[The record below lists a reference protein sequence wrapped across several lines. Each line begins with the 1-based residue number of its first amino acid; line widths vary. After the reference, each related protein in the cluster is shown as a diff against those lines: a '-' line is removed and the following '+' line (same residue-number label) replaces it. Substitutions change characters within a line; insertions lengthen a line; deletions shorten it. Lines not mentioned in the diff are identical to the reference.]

1 MSPAQTI
8 ISRYNHMNGNAV
20 SGATLREFHDSIQ
33 KYLDR
38 SGTGPYTHA
47 INGIRKRLAAVLNSV
62 KTNDVVEV
70 RVKLIDT
77 DEQIAGYQVPVKAKK
92 KKEVSIP
99 KQHRKKIEA
108 QNKRMPKPIRDVMN
122 GNDEDLL
129 HGLELNPVEAHESGL
144 GFTQTGQQKIYDMVT
159 EMILE
164 TMKQGGLFWRE
175 PWTSGGKEA
184 KKVKLNVMGPQPVNF
199 VSKAPYSG
207 VNYWLL
213 KYVAP
218 HRKNYTVL
226 NYLTLPQIN
235 QLGGKVKKG
244 AKAWPVIYYSLMYKY
259 NGKNITEDEYEM
271 LSEDEQKKAQKIPFI
286 QYYHVF
292 NAHDVEGVPGIM
304 EQVQAVKTVLQYD
317 VEPIKAAELIVNG
330 MPKRPYIQQSK
341 QRRAYYS
348 PGGDFV
354 HMPYIGVFDKEQEYY
369 STFFHE
375 LVHSTGHESRLDR
388 ELSMDKKKYA
398 FEELIAELGASYLCA
413 ESGILYFTLNN
424 SAAYLKGWSKRLRE
438 EMEADNK
445 FFLKAAAK
453 AQQASN
459 FILDIDKKTKKKK
472 KSKESFKPKSRGKA
486 VYKQVAGLKKVK
498 KKEPRFKLPKPVYE
512 HFDKDKGGTTEESP
526 LSKIKNK
533 SIHGVVD
540 ASTLAGIAYSTFD
553 IAPEWKKEFHK
564 INSDSVLMIWG
575 KPGSGKTV
583 KLLKLAQHL
592 SMDLK
597 KKVLYVAEE
606 EYGRSTLADKLTE
619 HKIGNGNLSFAPD
632 LDEGIVKNFDA
643 VFLDSV
649 NSMHLSP
656 ADVKNLIR
664 KYPGKCWVLI
674 VQTTKEGDFRG
685 GRDWEHLVDIAGEVV
700 NRKMILRKNR
710 LDPNNKA
717 KADKLL
723 VEEIVTEKKQ
733 AQEIKDL
740 VKQKIEG
747 EQKQQAA

>member
-1 MSPAQTI
+1 MSAQSI

-38 SGTGPYTHA
+38 SGTGPFTHA

-70 RVKLIDT
+70 RVKTISIDGLGKIAKEEPLRTKQLRAMFARLNNGGENLKKDKPKKKEIEVKPAPKKTDKQLKRESFKPRSRGKLSTPERKQLDDFMNDINKETARRAYYWTSFNPERRGDHFREDYAQTLVNFISEIKPIAEKYGKLDEFKVDFEHYRNKMKGLATAYLHSHSNVASAAITGPAKFPTERNRKKSDWADNKLKEYFGYDKYKRDKLKFKYLPDSMKPIKTGQSNALELLEAKLAEAKKSHEFMKAANKIIRSKKNVRERLRDELKMDDSKINKILTPDFANRTGYAQFYLTNNNANIKRLEQRVREVKKLNEKRTEGNATKQEFKGGHVVENYQENRLQLIFDGKPDEAT
-77 DEQIAGYQVPVKAKK
+77 RSMLKKHGFKWSPKNTAWQRQLTNNAKWVLTRYVLPELIKSEQIAGFEPKGGETSSETDYRIKSGGPSKSRAKSAQKKEALREKVKAKIGWK
-92 KKEVSIP
+92 PP
-99 KQHRKKIEA
+99 K
-108 QNKRMPKPIRDVMN
+108 N
-122 GNDEDLL
+122 
-129 HGLELNPVEAHESGL
+129 
-144 GFTQTGQQKIYDMVT
+144 
-159 EMILE
+159 
-164 TMKQGGLFWRE
+164 
-175 PWTSGGKEA
+175 
-184 KKVKLNVMGPQPVNF
+184 
-199 VSKAPYSG
+199 
-207 VNYWLL
+207 
-213 KYVAP
+213 
-218 HRKNYTVL
+218 
-226 NYLTLPQIN
+226 
-235 QLGGKVKKG
+235 
-244 AKAWPVIYYSLMYKY
+244 
-259 NGKNITEDEYEM
+259 
-271 LSEDEQKKAQKIPFI
+271 
-286 QYYHVF
+286 
-292 NAHDVEGVPGIM
+292 
-304 EQVQAVKTVLQYD
+304 
-317 VEPIKAAELIVNG
+317 
-330 MPKRPYIQQSK
+330 
-341 QRRAYYS
+341 
-348 PGGDFV
+348 
-354 HMPYIGVFDKEQEYY
+354 
-369 STFFHE
+369 
-375 LVHSTGHESRLDR
+375 
-388 ELSMDKKKYA
+388 LSMKEITKA
-398 FEELIAELGASYLCA
+398 T
-413 ESGILYFTLNN
+413 GIN
-424 SAAYLKGWSKRLRE
+424 
-438 EMEADNK
+438 
-445 FFLKAAAK
+445 
-453 AQQASN
+453 
-459 FILDIDKKTKKKK
+459 
-472 KSKESFKPKSRGKA
+472 
-486 VYKQVAGLKKVK
+486 
-498 KKEPRFKLPKPVYE
+498 
-512 HFDKDKGGTTEESP
+512 
-526 LSKIKNK
+526 
-533 SIHGVVD
+533 GVVD
-540 ASTLAGIAYSTFD
+540 AQTLAGISYSTFD
-553 IAPEWKKEFHK
+553 LAPEWKKEFHK

-592 SMDLK
+592 SADLN

-632 LDEGIVKNFDA
+632 LDEGIVRNFDA

>member
-1 MSPAQTI
+1 MTAQSI

-38 SGTGPYTHA
+38 SGSGPFTHS

-77 DEQIAGYQVPVKAKK
+77 DKQVAGYQVPVKVVKK
-92 KKEVSIP
+92 KKSVSIP
-99 KQHRKKIEA
+99 EQHRKKIEA
-108 QNKRMPKPIRDVMN
+108 QNKRMPKAIRDVMN
-122 GNDEDLL
+122 GCDENLL

-175 PWTSGGKEA
+175 PWAGGGKEA
-184 KKVKLNVMGPQPVNF
+184 KKVKVNVMGPLPVNF

-235 QLGGKVKKG
+235 QLGGKVKNG

-259 NGKNITEDEYEM
+259 NGKNITEDQYET
-271 LSEDEQKKAQKIPFI
+271 LSEAEQKKAQKIPFI

-304 EQVQAVKTVLQYD
+304 EQVQAVKTVLKYD

-388 ELSMDKKKYA
+388 ELSVDKKKYS

-424 SAAYLKGWSKRLRE
+424 SAAYLKGWSSRLRE

-445 FFLKAAAK
+445 FFMKAAAK

-459 FILDIDKKTKKKK
+459 FILDIDKKSKKKK
-472 KSKESFKPKSRGKA
+472 KSKESFKPKSRGKNTKVVEVLKSKRESKKSRPPVERKERSQA
-486 VYKQVAGLKKVK
+486 TAEHSKQTQLNGC
-498 KKEPRFKLPKPVYE
+498 
-512 HFDKDKGGTTEESP
+512 
-526 LSKIKNK
+526 
-533 SIHGVVD
+533 VD

-597 KKVLYVAEE
+597 KKVLYIAEE

-619 HKIGNGNLSFAPD
+619 HKIGNANLSFAPD
-632 LDEGIVKNFDA
+632 LDAGIIRSFDA
-643 VFLDSV
+643 IFLDSV

-664 KYPGKCWVLI
+664 KHPGKLWVLI